1 LENENSQC
9 KKLHLLKTFLSDS
22 SVMDSVSGL
31 IKMDWWTG
39 KILILCYQI
48 NNKLFLINF
57 YVKGAGQWNFWISA
71 LKSLVKLLE
80 KWPKVSKNSHK
91 IAK

>member
-22 SVMDSVSGL
+22 SVMDTESGL

-57 YVKGAGQWNFWISA
+57 YVKGADQMKIFCQCITIFCEID
-71 LKSLVKLLE
+71 E
-80 KWPKVSKNSHK
+80 KMTKNV
-91 IAK
+91 